1 MAMKLR
7 PPHFSPY
14 LLLTLA
20 NLFWAGNWIVG
31 RGMRADVPPIALSF
45 WRWIIALACL
55 LPLAWPYLKRDRAVL
70 LAGWRWLLLLGIL
83 GTCLYNALTYI
94 GLQQTEA
101 INGLLLNS
109 FIPIVIVALAWIFQ
123 GKRLAPKEAFGIA
136 LSFTGVLTIVARG
149 DVHTLAQLK
158 LNMGDVWILLSVFA
172 WAVYT
177 LALPKRPAAHPLSF
191 LFAIA
196 SIGVIATLPMYF
208 AELASGRHIV
218 NSTGAW
224 LAIAYAGV
232 FPAFLGFIFWNKG
245 VAEVGASRAG
255 LFIHLL
261 PAFGILLAAVF
272 LGERLLAF
280 HFVGIALIFGGIA
293 LTTRK

>member
-1 MAMKLR
+1 MINRIKV
-7 PPHFSPY
+7 SPY

-45 WRWIIALACL
+45 WRWIIALLCL
-55 LPLAWPYLKRDRAVL
+55 LPLAWPYLKRDRAALAQSWPWLVVL
-70 LAGWRWLLLLGIL
+70 GVL

-123 GKRLAPKEAFGIA
+123 GKRLRPIEGLGILA
-136 LSFTGVLTIVARG
+136 SFCGVLAIVARG
-149 DVHTLAQLK
+149 DPANLLLLT
-158 LNMGDVWILLSVFA
+158 LNMGDIWILLSVVA

-177 LALPKRPAAHPLSF
+177 LLLPKRPQAHPLAF
-191 LFAIA
+191 LFVIA
-196 SIGVIATLPMYF
+196 AIGVVATLPIYGY
-208 AELASGRHIV
+208 ELATGRHIV
-218 NSTGAW
+218 HSTSAW

-245 VAEVGASRAG
+245 VEQVGASQAG

-261 PAFGILLAAVF
+261 PAFGILLAALF
-272 LGERLLAF
+272 LGERLLVF
-280 HFVGIALIFGGIA
+280 HLIGIGLIFTGIF

>member
-1 MAMKLR
+1 MTRWR
-7 PPHFSPY
+7 PSPY
-14 LLLTLA
+14 LLLVLA

-45 WRWIIALACL
+45 WRWVIALACL
-55 LPLAWPYLKRDRAVL
+55 LPLAWPWLRRERAVL
-70 LAGWRWLLLLGIL
+70 LAGWRWLAVLGIL

-123 GKRLAPKEAFGIA
+123 GKRLRRIEALGIA
-136 LSFTGVLTIVARG
+136 ASFAGVLAIVARG
-149 DVHTLAQLK
+149 DPRNLLLLTL
-158 LNMGDVWILLSVFA
+158 NVGDAWILLSVIA
-172 WAVYT
+172 WAAYT
-177 LALPKRPAAHPLSF
+177 LLLPKRPAVHPLAF

-196 SIGVIATLPMYF
+196 AIGTLATLPLYL
-208 AELASGRHIV
+208 AEIAGGRQIVHSSAS
-218 NSTGAW
+218 W

-245 VAEVGASRAG
+245 VEQVGAARAG

-261 PAFGILLAAVF
+261 PAFGILLAALF
-272 LGERLLAF
+272 LGERLLGF
-280 HFVGIALIFGGIA
+280 HFAGIALIFGGIW
-293 LTTRK
+293 LTTRR

>member
-1 MAMKLR
+1 MKV
-7 PPHFSPY
+7 SPY

-45 WRWIIALACL
+45 WRWMIALACL
-55 LPLAWPYLKRDRAVL
+55 LPLAWPYLKRDRASL
-70 LAGWRWLLLLGIL
+70 AAGWPRLAVLGIL

-123 GKRLAPKEAFGIA
+123 GKRLRRVETIGIA
-136 LSFTGVLTIVARG
+136 ASFLGVLAIVARG
-149 DVHTLAQLK
+149 DPRNLLLLTL
-158 LNMGDVWILLSVFA
+158 NVGDVWILLSVVA

-177 LALPKRPAAHPLSF
+177 LLLPKRPAAHPLAF

-196 SIGVIATLPMYF
+196 AIGTLATLPIYLH
-208 AELASGRHIV
+208 ELAGGRHIV
-218 NSTGAW
+218 HSAQAW

-245 VAEVGASRAG
+245 VEQVGASRAG

-261 PAFGILLAAVF
+261 PAFGILLAAFF
-272 LGERLLAF
+272 LGERLAGFHLA
-280 HFVGIALIFGGIA
+280 GIALIFGGIW
-293 LTTRK
+293 LTTRR

>member
-1 MAMKLR
+1 MHLK
-7 PPHFSPY
+7 PSPY

-20 NLFWAGNWIVG
+20 SLFWAGNWVVG

-55 LPLAWPYLKRDRAVL
+55 LPLAWPYLKRDRAAL
-70 LAGWRWLLLLGIL
+70 IAGWRWLAILGIL
-83 GTCLYNALTYI
+83 GTCLYNALTYL

-109 FIPIVIVALAWIFQ
+109 FIPIVIVALAWVFQ
-123 GKRLAPKEAFGIA
+123 GKRLRGIEALGMA
-136 LSFTGVLTIVARG
+136 ASFTGVMTIVARG
-149 DVHTLAQLK
+149 DPRTLLQLT
-158 LNMGDVWILLSVFA
+158 LNLGDIWILLSVVA
-172 WAVYT
+172 WAAYT
-177 LALPKRPAAHPLSF
+177 LLLPKRPTAHPLAF

-196 SIGVIATLPMYF
+196 AIGVTATLPLYLL
-208 AELASGRHIV
+208 ELSTGRHIAA
-218 NSTGAW
+218 STGAW

-245 VAEVGASRAG
+245 VEQVGASRAG
-255 LFIHLL
+255 LFIHLM

-272 LGERLLAF
+272 LDERLMRF
-280 HFVGIALIFGGIA
+280 HFIGIALIFGGIFLA
-293 LTTRK
+293 TRR